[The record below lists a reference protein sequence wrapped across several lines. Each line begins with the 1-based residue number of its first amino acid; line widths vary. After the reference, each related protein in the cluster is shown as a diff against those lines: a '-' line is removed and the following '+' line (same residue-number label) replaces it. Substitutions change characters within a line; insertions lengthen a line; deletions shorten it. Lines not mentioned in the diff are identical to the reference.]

1 MANRVY
7 GGKKTTRKK
16 SQTLIGVPEPQR
28 ESLLD
33 ILCENLEQA
42 KKNIY
47 VNRIIYLG
55 EHSFESDGP
64 DGISDVFREVIN
76 EINSGY
82 NDEPLTGIFLHYKKY
97 FVHMLE
103 GSEDSIM
110 KHFHLLMDDDVH
122 NKLSK
127 TKLVLV
133 VNHIN
138 QRFVREWMDIPGK
151 PATLLEKIDP
161 DCDMEKSGRYIF
173 NCVQKVYQ
181 LCREIREMKTK
192 NEDDED
198 SLDLRK
204 PTEPSSVSFDSSFY
218 EEVLKAY
225 YPEINL
231 LQFLVQTR
239 FLKDLEDYINIDGCP
254 VVADSYQDE
263 VWPIPS
269 TMVPYTVFEKPRDP
283 CVDLP
288 THKVEQVEEIVLD
301 DETQIEMT
309 EQQ

>member
-1 MANRVY
+1 MPMR
-7 GGKKTTRKK
+7 GKKNLRRK
-16 SQTLIGVPEPQR
+16 SQVAIGIPEPFR
-28 ESLLD
+28 DSLLD
-33 ILCENLEQA
+33 ILHDNLEQA

-55 EHSFESDGP
+55 EHSFDTEAEEGV
-64 DGISDVFREVIN
+64 SDVFREIVK

-82 NDEPLTGIFLHYKKY
+82 NDEILTGIFLHYKKY

-103 GSEDSIM
+103 GSEDTIM
-110 KHFHLLMDDDVH
+110 KHFHLLMETDVYH
-122 NKLSK
+122 KFAK
-127 TKLVLV
+127 MKLVLL

-138 QRFVREWMDIPGK
+138 QRFVIEWMDIPGK

-161 DCDMEKSGRYIF
+161 DSDMEKSGRYIF

-181 LCREIREMKTK
+181 LCREIREIKTR
-192 NEDDED
+192 NDNDDDSTIDFRAKPVEPTTG
-198 SLDLRK
+198 SLDSTL
-204 PTEPSSVSFDSSFY
+204 Y
-218 EEVLKAY
+218 EEVLKAF

-239 FLKDLEDYINIDGCP
+239 FLRNLEDYINIYGCP
-254 VVADSYQDE
+254 VVPDTYQDE

-269 TMVPYTVFEKPRDP
+269 TMVPYTIFEKPKEL

-288 THKVEQVEEIVLD
+288 THKTGQVEEIVLD
-301 DETQIEMT
+301 DEAQVDAP